1 LLCNTNRINNIKS
14 NYIIIISYNTGIIA
28 DDNDIITFNVV
39 NSVGIAEQTAKKELI
54 RTTDLL
60 GRETK
65 RIKNK
70 SLLYIYNDGTVEK
83 KVVIE

>member
-1 LLCNTNRINNIKS
+1 LL
-14 NYIIIISYNTGIIA
+14 
-28 DDNDIITFNVV
+28 FNVV

-65 RIKNK
+65 RIK
-70 SLLYIYNDGTVEK
+70 SQPLFYIYNDGTVEK